1 MCGQV
6 RVQIVLA
13 KLSGGIRVGHSFGC
27 STPVEPMRMDFFVA
41 AYGKNQHCCDAKR
54 KIDFITEVLFSK
66 GEPKPPALIQAIA
79 H

>member
-1 MCGQV
+1 M
-6 RVQIVLA
+6 L
-13 KLSGGIRVGHSFGC
+13 
-27 STPVEPMRMDFFVA
+27 MDFFVA
-41 AYGKNQHCCDAKR
+41 ANGNDQHRRDVKR